1 MFEGK
6 WPSLMTAEE
15 LVRLLTFFCSL
26 CSMES
31 LMFEG
36 KWPSLMTSEE
46 PVRLLTFFWFFVFYG
61 ITNV

>member
-15 LVRLLTFFCSL
+15 LVRLLTFFC
-26 CSMES
+26 
-31 LMFEG
+31 
-36 KWPSLMTSEE
+36 
-46 PVRLLTFFWFFVFYG
+46 FFVFYG